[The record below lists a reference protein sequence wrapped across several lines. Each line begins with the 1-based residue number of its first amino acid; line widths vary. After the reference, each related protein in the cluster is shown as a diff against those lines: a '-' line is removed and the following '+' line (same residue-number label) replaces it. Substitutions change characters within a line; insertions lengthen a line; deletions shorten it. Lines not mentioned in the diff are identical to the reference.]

1 VEEGEAKPT
10 SALIHQVM
18 IEDIVLCESAQ
29 RGMAS
34 GQVEEGRLIMTHEH
48 AVSHFQNLV
57 RNSVGS

>member
-1 VEEGEAKPT
+1 
-10 SALIHQVM
+10 M

-34 GQVEEGRLIMTHEH
+34 GQVEEGRLIMRHEH